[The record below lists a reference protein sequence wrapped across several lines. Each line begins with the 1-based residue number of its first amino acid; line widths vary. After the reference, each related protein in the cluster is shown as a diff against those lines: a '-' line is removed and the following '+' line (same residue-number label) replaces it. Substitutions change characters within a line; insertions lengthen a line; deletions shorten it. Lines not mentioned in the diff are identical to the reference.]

1 LTNVQKIKMIEETL
15 DREIKPVLKKDGGDI
30 ELVDFEQNTVFV
42 RLRGTCSTCAKSQVT
57 LKSYV
62 ETKLK
67 ELVSQDL
74 VVSEVQQ

>member
-1 LTNVQKIKMIEETL
+1 MIEETL
-15 DREIKPVLKKDGGDI
+15 DREIKPALKKDGGDI
-30 ELVDFEQNTVFV
+30 ELVDFDHNTVFV
-42 RLRGTCSTCAKSQVT
+42 RLRGTCSTCTASQVT

-67 ELVSQDL
+67 ELVSPDL